1 MNSFIVRHPSYF
13 ESDDADSIKACVKSY
28 LKSFNIGSII
38 ESKRNAE
45 LFTIIVD
52 DMKRSSR
59 SLVDVDFMNP
69 FNPYTSNK
77 IKIMSRQIPFNMPY
91 SNFIPVNMDQ
101 PIASIDNDGLTIS
114 PSITDRIIDQSKLQR
129 LALLGPRLPFF

>member
-13 ESDDADSIKACVKSY
+13 ETTKQESIKECIKEY

-38 ESKRNAE
+38 ERKRKAE

-77 IKIMSRQIPFNMPY
+77 IKIMSRPIPFNMPY

-101 PIASIDNDGLTIS
+101 PIATIDNDGLTIS
-114 PSITDRIIDQSKLQR
+114 PSITDQIRDQSKLRR
-129 LALLGPRLPFF
+129 LSLLGPGLPFF